1 MASRMTIATCAPLE
15 QVLCIAILVLSPDP
29 TSTGPKTEPQ
39 MSGLTCAATDWAA
52 ETARPTATT
61 TTHCSL
67 ARNIV
72 LIGITCDPFLAPIIC
87 PANSSLFFT
96 ATSRSRPHARPPA
109 PPRSAW
115 QSARLIQLDRPL
127 LDPEFSF
134 WPSDQG
140 LYTPTPLCARQI
152 SSSHVVPLPAEAA
165 LGVEP
170 TRAPAF
176 RPFLRHRST
185 LMALSSPEFS
195 SQRSPAIL
203 PALAAPRSSAACRR
217 TADGSDALPPAGAS
231 STAHASPDGPPSS
244 PAAAGDS

>member
-1 MASRMTIATCAPLE
+1 MTLSSHRSY
-15 QVLCIAILVLSPDP
+15 VL
-29 TSTGPKTEPQ
+29 Q
-39 MSGLTCAATDWAA
+39 
-52 ETARPTATT
+52 
-61 TTHCSL
+61 THLCS
-67 ARNIV
+67 
-72 LIGITCDPFLAPIIC
+72 
-87 PANSSLFFT
+87 
-96 ATSRSRPHARPPA
+96 SRPHRG
-109 PPRSAW
+109 RGLMRGL
-115 QSARLIQLDRPL
+115 QRLRDL
-127 LDPEFSF
+127 L
-134 WPSDQG
+134 G
-140 LYTPTPLCARQI
+140 NRRA
-152 SSSHVVPLPAEAA
+152 SSSGIGPCLIRNFHFGRRIRAFIHQHPSAHARFLHRTLFRSSAEAA